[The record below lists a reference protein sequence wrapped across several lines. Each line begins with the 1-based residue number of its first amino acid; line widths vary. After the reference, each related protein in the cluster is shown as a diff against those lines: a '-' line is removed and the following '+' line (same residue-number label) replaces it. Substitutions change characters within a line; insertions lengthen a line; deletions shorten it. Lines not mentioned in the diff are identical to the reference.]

1 MFTLKQIQTALWPLI
16 NKDAHTGAEKEA
28 NDFLLDCLN
37 EAQKLIKEN
46 EKNTN
51 SQP

>member
-1 MFTLKQIQTALWPLI
+1 MFTLKDIQNALWPLI

-37 EAQKLIKEN
+37 EAKKLLDKL
-46 EKNTN
+46 EKKLD
-51 SQP
+51 